1 MGFNPF
7 EQIGSAAADA
17 GKFLQDRGNDIAK
30 AASEGANAVAKG
42 AAEGADAVAKA
53 ASEGA
58 EAVVKAAG
66 EGAEAA
72 AKAATS
78 GANQVAEAAAK
89 GADAAVKIAGAG
101 AGQFGNAVVDAGN
114 KMANVLQE
122 NVAPAL
128 QQGVSDAAEAASHLA
143 SSAKK
148 SIFNPLFKEEIE
160 AESFVLP
167 KMINVIDASEKRTVD
182 LEFGA
187 IGWQSKEGK
196 IKVLHIYEDAL
207 DIVPCDFYPSASSK
221 SGLVFYVD
229 QLNPHRYIDL
239 SKYFDIIADEK
250 KAELLDIAYHLGA
263 KHCHL
268 ECREE
273 KRSIVSGKAAGKR
286 TAKFQIDGVPVKVAN
301 QGEAEAEFEKYGTA
315 VTLFSQEYS
324 GSNDPQYPE
333 LHWYE
338 HDPKILQL
346 IEARCDRANELKRYS
361 AEISDTQSVTFDLN
375 VAVGIDMAIKKMGL
389 ASNFSFE
396 GQTRQEKRRKLT
408 FVVEF

>member
-7 EQIGSAAADA
+7 EQICSAAADA

-42 AAEGADAVAKA
+42 ASEGADAVAKA

-58 EAVVKAAG
+58 EA
-66 EGAEAA
+66 A
-72 AKAATS
+72 AKAVTS

-101 AGQFGNAVVDAGN
+101 AGQFGNAAVDAGN
-114 KMANVLQE
+114 KVANVLQE

-128 QQGVSDAAEAASHLA
+128 QQGVNDAVEAASHLA

-148 SIFNPLFKEEIE
+148 SIFSPLLKEEIE

-250 KAELLDIAYHLGA
+250 KAELLDIAYRLGA

-286 TAKFQIDGVPVKVAN
+286 TAKFQVDGVPVKVTN

>member
-7 EQIGSAAADA
+7 EQIGFAAADA

-30 AASEGANAVAKG
+30 VASEGANVVAKG
-42 AAEGADAVAKA
+42 AAEGADAVVKA
-53 ASEGA
+53 ASEG
-58 EAVVKAAG
+58 
-66 EGAEAA
+66 
-72 AKAATS
+72 
-78 GANQVAEAAAK
+78 AEAAAK

-101 AGQFGNAVVDAGN
+101 AGQFGNAAVDAGN
-114 KMANVLQE
+114 KMVNVLQE

-128 QQGVSDAAEAASHLA
+128 QQGVSDAAESANHLV

-148 SIFNPLFKEEIE
+148 SIFGSLLKEEIE

-229 QLNPHRYIDL
+229 QLNPHRYIEL
-239 SKYFDIIADEK
+239 SKYFDIVADEK
-250 KAELLDIAYHLGA
+250 RAELLDIAYHLGA

-273 KRSIVSGKAAGKR
+273 KRSIVSGKAARKQ

-375 VAVGIDMAIKKMGL
+375 VAVGIDMAIEKMGL
-389 ASNFSFE
+389 ARNFSFKD
-396 GQTRQEKRRKLT
+396 QTQQEKRRKLT

>member
-30 AASEGANAVAKG
+30 AASEGVNAVAKG
-42 AAEGADAVAKA
+42 AAEGAD
-53 ASEGA
+53 
-58 EAVVKAAG
+58 AVVKAAG

-78 GANQVAEAAAK
+78 GANQVAEVAAK
-89 GADAAVKIAGAG
+89 GADAAVKIACAG
-101 AGQFGNAVVDAGN
+101 ANQFGNAAVDAGN

-128 QQGVSDAAEAASHLA
+128 QQGVSDAAESANHLA

-148 SIFNPLFKEEIE
+148 SIFGSLLKEEIE

-167 KMINVIDASEKRTVD
+167 KMINVVDASEKRTVD

-229 QLNPHRYIDL
+229 QLNPHRYINL

-250 KAELLDIAYHLGA
+250 RAELLDIAYHLGA

-286 TAKFQIDGVPVKVAN
+286 TAKFQIDGVPVKVTN

-375 VAVGIDMAIKKMGL
+375 AAVGIDMAIKKMGL

-396 GQTRQEKRRKLT
+396 GHTRQEKRRKLT

>member
-42 AAEGADAVAKA
+42 AAEGAGAVAKA
-53 ASEGA
+53 AS
-58 EAVVKAAG
+58 

-101 AGQFGNAVVDAGN
+101 ADQFGNAAVDAGN

-128 QQGVSDAAEAASHLA
+128 QQGVSDAAESANHLV

-148 SIFNPLFKEEIE
+148 SIFGSLLKEEIE

-167 KMINVIDASEKRTVD
+167 KMINVVDASEKRTVD

-239 SKYFDIIADEK
+239 SKYFDIVADEK
-250 KAELLDIAYHLGA
+250 RAELLDIAYHLGA

-273 KRSIVSGKAAGKR
+273 KRSIVSGKAAGKQ
-286 TAKFQIDGVPVKVAN
+286 TAKFLVDGVPFKATN
-301 QGEAEAEFEKYGTA
+301 QDEVEAEFEKYGTA

-324 GSNDPQYPE
+324 GSNDPQYPD

-361 AEISDTQSVTFDLN
+361 AEISDTQSVTFGLN
-375 VAVGIDMAIKKMGL
+375 VAMGIDTAIEKMGL
-389 ASNFSFE
+389 ENKFSFE
-396 GQTRQEKRRKLT
+396 DQARQEKRRKLT

>member
-17 GKFLQDRGNDIAK
+17 GKFLQDRGSDIAK

-42 AAEGADAVAKA
+42 ASEGADAVAKA

-58 EAVVKAAG
+58 EA
-66 EGAEAA
+66 A
-72 AKAATS
+72 AKAVAS

-101 AGQFGNAVVDAGN
+101 AGQFGNAAVDAGN
-114 KMANVLQE
+114 KVANVLLE

-128 QQGVSDAAEAASHLA
+128 QQGVSDAAESANHLA

-148 SIFNPLFKEEIE
+148 SIFGSLLKEEIE

-207 DIVPCDFYPSASSK
+207 DIVPCDFYPSTSSK

-229 QLNPHRYIDL
+229 QLNPHRYINL

-250 KAELLDIAYHLGA
+250 RAELLDIAYHLGA

>member
-42 AAEGADAVAKA
+42 AAEGAGAVA
-53 ASEGA
+53 
-58 EAVVKAAG
+58 KAAG

-72 AKAATS
+72 AKAVTS
-78 GANQVAEAAAK
+78 GANQVAEVAAK
-89 GADAAVKIAGAG
+89 GADAAVKIACAG
-101 AGQFGNAVVDAGN
+101 ADQFGNAAVDAGN

-128 QQGVSDAAEAASHLA
+128 QQGVSDAAESANHLA

-148 SIFNPLFKEEIE
+148 SIFGSLLKEEIE

-187 IGWQSKEGK
+187 IGWQSKEGE

-229 QLNPHRYIDL
+229 QLNPHRYINL

-250 KAELLDIAYHLGA
+250 RAELLDIAYHLGA

-389 ASNFSFE
+389 ASKFSFE

>member
-42 AAEGADAVAKA
+42 AAEGADVVVKA

-58 EAVVKAAG
+58 EA
-66 EGAEAA
+66 A
-72 AKAATS
+72 AKAVTS

-89 GADAAVKIAGAG
+89 GADVAVKIACAG
-101 AGQFGNAVVDAGN
+101 ADQFGNAAVDAGN

-128 QQGVSDAAEAASHLA
+128 QQGVSDAAESANHLA

-148 SIFNPLFKEEIE
+148 SIFGSLLKEEME

-196 IKVLHIYEDAL
+196 IKVLHVYEDAL

-229 QLNPHRYIDL
+229 QLNPHRYIEL

-250 KAELLDIAYHLGA
+250 KAELLDIAYRLGA

-286 TAKFQIDGVPVKVAN
+286 TAKFQVDGVPFKATN
-301 QGEAEAEFEKYGTA
+301 QGEVEAEFEKYGTA

-324 GSNDPQYPE
+324 GSNDPQYPD
-333 LHWYE
+333 LHWYA

-361 AEISDTQSVTFDLN
+361 VEISDTQSVTFDLN
-375 VAVGIDMAIKKMGL
+375 VAVGIDKAIEKMGL
-389 ASNFSFE
+389 ANSFSFKD
-396 GQTRQEKRRKLT
+396 QTQQEKRRKLT

>member
-53 ASEGA
+53 A
-58 EAVVKAAG
+58 G

-72 AKAATS
+72 AKAVTS

-101 AGQFGNAVVDAGN
+101 AGQFGNAAVDAGN
-114 KMANVLQE
+114 KVANVLLE

-128 QQGVSDAAEAASHLA
+128 QQGVSDAAESANHLA

-148 SIFNPLFKEEIE
+148 SIFGSLLKEEIE

-229 QLNPHRYIDL
+229 QLNPHRYINL

-250 KAELLDIAYHLGA
+250 RAELLDIAYHLGA

-286 TAKFQIDGVPVKVAN
+286 TAKFQVDGVPFKATN
-301 QGEAEAEFEKYGTA
+301 QGEVEAEFEKYGTA

>member
-42 AAEGADAVAKA
+42 AAEGAGAVA
-53 ASEGA
+53 
-58 EAVVKAAG
+58 KAAG

-148 SIFNPLFKEEIE
+148 SIFSPLLKEEIE

-196 IKVLHIYEDAL
+196 IKVLHVYEDAL
-207 DIVPCDFYPSASSK
+207 DIAPCDFYPSASSK

-250 KAELLDIAYHLGA
+250 KAELLDIAYRLGA

>member
-7 EQIGSAAADA
+7 EQIGSVAADA

-42 AAEGADAVAKA
+42 AAEGADAVVKA

-58 EAVVKAAG
+58 EA
-66 EGAEAA
+66 A
-72 AKAATS
+72 AKAVTS

-89 GADAAVKIAGAG
+89 GADAAVKIAGVG
-101 AGQFGNAVVDAGN
+101 ADQFGNAAVDAGN

-148 SIFNPLFKEEIE
+148 SIFSPLLKEEIE

-196 IKVLHIYEDAL
+196 IKVLHVYEDAL

-250 KAELLDIAYHLGA
+250 KAELLDIAYRLGA

>member
-1 MGFNPF
+1 MGRGFNPF

-30 AASEGANAVAKG
+30 AASEGANAVAKE
-42 AAEGADAVAKA
+42 AAEGAGAVA
-53 ASEGA
+53 
-58 EAVVKAAG
+58 KAAG

-72 AKAATS
+72 AKVVTS
-78 GANQVAEAAAK
+78 GASQVAEAAAK
-89 GADAAVKIAGAG
+89 GADAAVKIAGA
-101 AGQFGNAVVDAGN
+101 AADQFGNAAVDAGN

-128 QQGVSDAAEAASHLA
+128 QQGVSDAAESANHLV

-148 SIFNPLFKEEIE
+148 SIFGSLLKGEIE
-160 AESFVLP
+160 AESFILP

-229 QLNPHRYIDL
+229 QLNPHRYIEL
-239 SKYFDIIADEK
+239 SKYFDIVADEK
-250 KAELLDIAYHLGA
+250 RAELLDIAYHLGA

-273 KRSIVSGKAAGKR
+273 KRSIVSGKAARKQ
-286 TAKFQIDGVPVKVAN
+286 TAKFLVDGIPVKATN
-301 QGEAEAEFEKYGTA
+301 QGEVEAEFEKYGTA

-324 GSNDPQYPE
+324 GSNDPQYPD

-375 VAVGIDMAIKKMGL
+375 VAVGIDMAIEKMGL
-389 ASNFSFE
+389 ARNFSFKD
-396 GQTRQEKRRKLT
+396 QTQQEKRRKLT

>member
-42 AAEGADAVAKA
+42 AAEGAGAVAKA
-53 ASEGA
+53 A
-58 EAVVKAAG
+58 G
-66 EGAEAA
+66 EG
-72 AKAATS
+72 
-78 GANQVAEAAAK
+78 AEAAAK

-101 AGQFGNAVVDAGN
+101 AGQFGNAAVDAGN
-114 KMANVLQE
+114 KVANVLRK

-128 QQGVSDAAEAASHLA
+128 QQGANDAAEAASHLA

-148 SIFNPLFKEEIE
+148 SIFSPLLKEEIE

-250 KAELLDIAYHLGA
+250 KAELLDIAYRLGA

-301 QGEAEAEFEKYGTA
+301 QGEVEAEFEKYGTA

>member
-58 EAVVKAAG
+58 EA
-66 EGAEAA
+66 A

-89 GADAAVKIAGAG
+89 GADAAVKIACAG
-101 AGQFGNAVVDAGN
+101 ADQFGNAAVDAGN

-128 QQGVSDAAEAASHLA
+128 QQGVSDAAESANHLA

-148 SIFNPLFKEEIE
+148 SIFGSLLKEEIE

-229 QLNPHRYIDL
+229 QLNPHRYIEL

-250 KAELLDIAYHLGA
+250 RAELLDIAYHLGA

-273 KRSIVSGKAAGKR
+273 KRSIVSGKAARKQ
-286 TAKFQIDGVPVKVAN
+286 TAKFQVDGVPFKATN
-301 QGEAEAEFEKYGTA
+301 QGEVEAEFEKYGTA

-375 VAVGIDMAIKKMGL
+375 VAAGIDMAIEKMGL
-389 ASNFSFE
+389 ARKFSFKD
-396 GQTRQEKRRKLT
+396 QTQQEKRRKLT

>member
-30 AASEGANAVAKG
+30 VASEGANAVAKG
-42 AAEGADAVAKA
+42 AA
-53 ASEGA
+53 EGA

-72 AKAATS
+72 AKAVTS
-78 GANQVAEAAAK
+78 GVNQVAEAAAK

-101 AGQFGNAVVDAGN
+101 AGQFGNAAVDAGN

-128 QQGVSDAAEAASHLA
+128 QQGVSDAAESANHLV

-148 SIFNPLFKEEIE
+148 SIFGSLLKEEIE

-167 KMINVIDASEKRTVD
+167 KMINVVDASEKRTVD

-239 SKYFDIIADEK
+239 SKYFDIVADEK
-250 KAELLDIAYHLGA
+250 RAELLDIAYHLGA

-273 KRSIVSGKAAGKR
+273 KCSIVSGKAAGKQ
-286 TAKFQIDGVPVKVAN
+286 TAKFQVDGVPFKATN
-301 QGEAEAEFEKYGTA
+301 QGEVEAEFEKYGTA

-324 GSNDPQYPE
+324 GSNDPQYPD

-361 AEISDTQSVTFDLN
+361 AEISDTQSVTFGLN
-375 VAVGIDMAIKKMGL
+375 VAMGIDMAIEKMGL
-389 ASNFSFE
+389 ARKFSFKD
-396 GQTRQEKRRKLT
+396 QTQQEKRRKLT

>member
-42 AAEGADAVAKA
+42 AAEGAGAVAKA
-53 ASEGA
+53 AS
-58 EAVVKAAG
+58 

-89 GADAAVKIAGAG
+89 GADAVVKIAGAG

-148 SIFNPLFKEEIE
+148 SIFSPLLKEEIE

-196 IKVLHIYEDAL
+196 IKVLHVYEDAL

-250 KAELLDIAYHLGA
+250 KAELLDIAYRLGA

>member
-7 EQIGSAAADA
+7 EQIGFAAADA

-42 AAEGADAVAKA
+42 VAEGAGAVA
-53 ASEGA
+53 
-58 EAVVKAAG
+58 KAAG

-72 AKAATS
+72 AKAVTS
-78 GANQVAEAAAK
+78 GANQVAETAAK
-89 GADAAVKIAGAG
+89 GADAAVKIACAG
-101 AGQFGNAVVDAGN
+101 ADQFGNAAVDAGN

-128 QQGVSDAAEAASHLA
+128 QQGVSDAAEPVNHLA

-148 SIFNPLFKEEIE
+148 SIFGSLLKEEIE

-207 DIVPCDFYPSASSK
+207 DIIPCDFYPSASSK

-229 QLNPHRYIDL
+229 QLNPHRYIEL

-250 KAELLDIAYHLGA
+250 RAELLDIAYHLGA

-273 KRSIVSGKAAGKR
+273 KRSIVSGKAARKQ
-286 TAKFQIDGVPVKVAN
+286 TAKFQVDGVPFKATN
-301 QGEAEAEFEKYGTA
+301 QGEVEAEFEKYGTA

-375 VAVGIDMAIKKMGL
+375 VAVGIDMAIEKMGL
-389 ASNFSFE
+389 ARNFSFKD
-396 GQTRQEKRRKLT
+396 QTQQEKRRKLT

>member
-42 AAEGADAVAKA
+42 AAEGAGAVA
-53 ASEGA
+53 
-58 EAVVKAAG
+58 KAAG

-72 AKAATS
+72 AKAAAS

-128 QQGVSDAAEAASHLA
+128 QQGVNDAAEAASHLA

-148 SIFNPLFKEEIE
+148 SIFSPLLKEEIE

-196 IKVLHIYEDAL
+196 IKVLHVYEDAL

-250 KAELLDIAYHLGA
+250 KAELLDIAYRLGA

>member
-42 AAEGADAVAKA
+42 AAEGAGAVAKA

-58 EAVVKAAG
+58 EV
-66 EGAEAA
+66 A
-72 AKAATS
+72 AKVINN
-78 GANQVAEAAAK
+78 GANQITKTAAK
-89 GADAAVKIAGAG
+89 GVNAAVKTAGDG
-101 AGQFGNAVVDAGN
+101 ADQLGNAAVDAGS
-114 KMANVLQE
+114 KVANVLQE

-128 QQGVSDAAEAASHLA
+128 QQGANDAAEAANHLA

-148 SIFNPLFKEEIE
+148 SIFGSLLKEEIE

-167 KMINVIDASEKRTVD
+167 KMINVVDASEKRTVD

-207 DIVPCDFYPSASSK
+207 DIVPCDFYPSTSSK

-250 KAELLDIAYHLGA
+250 RAELLDIAYRLGA
-263 KHCHL
+263 KNCHL

-286 TAKFQIDGVPVKVAN
+286 TAKFQVDGVPVKATN
-301 QGEAEAEFEKYGTA
+301 QGEVEAEFEKYGTA

-346 IEARCDRANELKRYS
+346 IEARCDRTNELKRYS

-375 VAVGIDMAIKKMGL
+375 VAMGIDMAIKKMGL

-396 GQTRQEKRRKLT
+396 SQTQQEKRRKLT